1 MALSSTVFHQ
11 DFQAHHQPVV
21 DSTAT
26 ARVLIE
32 RVLGRGEWTPDG
44 GMGGDVLVPIYSGR
58 AMIEA
63 SANPTRGEFAND
75 IATIQTVKV
84 QIGFLD
90 NELEYPADFQWHDND
105 RVTIITSPDDPQME
119 GVLLYVHGWLG
130 TSYSWARNL
139 VCRTNTKQL

>member
-1 MALSSTVFHQ
+1 MALSTAVFHTE
-11 DFQAHHQPVV
+11 FQAHHQPVV

-32 RVLGRGEWTPDG
+32 RVLERGDWTPDG
-44 GMGGDVLVPIYSGR
+44 MGADVLLPIYSGP

-84 QIGFLD
+84 QISFLG
-90 NELEYPADFQWHDND
+90 NELEYPPGFQWHDND
-105 RVTIITSPDDPQME
+105 RVTILDNPADPQME
-119 GVLLYVHGWLG
+119 GIQLYVHGWLG